1 MKDLTLS
8 LTKSERA
15 LMLESGLSQSEANM
29 RIDLNKDKSYMPANL
44 IETLFSLV
52 DYSKYKREGYE
63 SGAMTYYSKGY
74 MDGRASTNMLKPM
87 DNDNLANTI
96 YYLLNTIGISFSYHT
111 KFNGLFMNR
120 IKENMGKI
128 KFIKMEN
135 KTVEDIQVMTSHE
148 KILDEEIIKILNE
161 AQMKIENL
169 IQDINK

>member
-1 MKDLTLS
+1 
-8 LTKSERA
+8 
-15 LMLESGLSQSEANM
+15 
-29 RIDLNKDKSYMPANL
+29 
-44 IETLFSLV
+44 
-52 DYSKYKREGYE
+52 
-63 SGAMTYYSKGY
+63 
-74 MDGRASTNMLKPM
+74 
-87 DNDNLANTI
+87 
-96 YYLLNTIGISFSYHT
+96 
-111 KFNGLFMNR
+111 MNR

>member
-1 MKDLTLS
+1 MKNITLQLS
-8 LTKSERA
+8 DEEKE
-15 LMLESGLSQSEANM
+15 LMMSSGLSQKEAQT
-29 RIDLNKDKSYMPANL
+29 RIDLRKDNTYTPQSFLAAL
-44 IETLFSLV
+44 IN
-52 DYSKYKREGYE
+52 SKDQYRREGYE

-74 MDGRASTNMLKPM
+74 MDGRASTNMLKPIH
-87 DNDNLANTI
+87 NNNLANTI

-120 IKENMGKI
+120 IRENMGKI

-148 KILDEEIIKILNE
+148 KMLDEEIVKILNE